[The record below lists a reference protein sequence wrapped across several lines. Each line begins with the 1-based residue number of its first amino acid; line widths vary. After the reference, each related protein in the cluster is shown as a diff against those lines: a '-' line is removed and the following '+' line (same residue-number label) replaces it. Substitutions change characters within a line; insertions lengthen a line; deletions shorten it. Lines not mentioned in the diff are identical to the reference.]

1 MMSTKWF
8 CRRFYLK
15 TRLFE
20 ENRHCIVFIFLSN
33 FNDRALHCR
42 KFILC
47 LVLISGHYDLFQGKA
62 FGLFH
67 QKISF
72 PMVIISIKAYIKF
85 LILWRCWQDK
95 LGMLSA
101 LQSLSTLALI
111 STQCS
116 TLLLHFYFTPNIR
129 LTYVPFIHCN
139 SFRRNIN
146 TGVLLQKH
154 KCEVSSDIF
163 YRTRVRSLFTLVT
176 N

>member
-85 LILWRCWQDK
+85 LILWCCWQDK

-116 TLLLHFYFTPNIR
+116 TLLLQFFLTPNIR
-129 LTYVPFIHCN
+129 LTYVPFIA
-139 SFRRNIN
+139 
-146 TGVLLQKH
+146 TKGGV
-154 KCEVSSDIF
+154 
-163 YRTRVRSLFTLVT
+163 RVIKMEI
-176 N
+176 